1 MIVPYLA
8 VVLVGTAV
16 ATEASSVSVQCL
28 WQLSFQM
35 GRTVNRTCALSTPL
49 PPGCTGASLQ
59 LHAGSSSVTAGFTRD
74 KSSISFTGPSL
85 LQVLGCV
92 MICHGLTS
100 RPRCDAT
107 VTRRYSVSNLRCFF
121 TKELQCSWEYSPG
134 TPDDANFTFH
144 LKSRYEWSLNITAR
158 NTSVTVQ
165 RFHYIIYH
173 NVQVWLST
181 SDAAEEYS
189 SETFSFDT
197 SRIDKLPPP
206 NITEMDAENSLIS
219 VLWYFPCNE
228 VQERNCRLRYRAD
241 GDSWTEVDGED
252 VGIEYNLEDPQ
263 PYTVYWF
270 QVRCTCNGNV
280 WSDWSEPS
288 SVRSMEESPVGP
300 LDVFID
306 LTDSPALVWKTL
318 PMNQAR
324 GKILGYVVCFT
335 GTDGSSVMVNS
346 TVEDFNCS
354 SEKEEE
360 QQRWNSRQIC
370 NIPFPENWTGTVSI
384 VAYSAAGKTEP
395 TELLFTGLGPS
406 APADLRVH
414 VVDTPRGKGF
424 TLSWC
429 PPPDVPAR
437 LLQEYLVQSR
447 QLAKGQC
454 SSLEWRRLNTSSTAA
469 TLNGDFKP
477 FVPYVVSVFAVSS
490 KGISHPASCLAY
502 ADEAAPSAGPPLS
515 FFSVTTSTINVSW
528 EEIPLIHRKGFI
540 RFYHLAWGK
549 VQLGITPVREHM
561 VNVSQRWYVIK
572 DLNPKEKYQIWVC
585 GVTNG
590 QEGKCSTRMHIMIGD
605 AFNQGLLGL
614 FAFMLFV
621 FIMLIVAMIFH
632 QKIREWACPLIPE
645 WCYQKVPKPVNCQ
658 PDLEDDSHHHIS
670 FMPTALGSSLGNI
683 LTDLEVVER
692 PVTTEDPTVL
702 EEEEEEDEEDELH
715 KDYSMMNN
723 SDFVPISQLPEEEE
737 MDCDW
742 KPVISGYE
750 KHFMPSPDEI

>member
-8 VVLVGTAV
+8 VVLVGIAV
-16 ATEASSVSVQCL
+16 ATEASSVSIQCL

-35 GRTVNRTCALSTPL
+35 GRTINRTCAMSTPL
-49 PPGCTGASLQ
+49 PPGCTEASLQ
-59 LHAGSSSVTAGFTRD
+59 LHAGSSSVTTDFTRE
-74 KSSISFTGPSL
+74 KSSISFTRPSL

-100 RPRCDAT
+100 RPHCDVT

-134 TPDDANFTFH
+134 TPDDTNFTFH
-144 LKSRYEWSLNITAR
+144 LNSRYEWSLNITAR

-189 SETFSFDT
+189 SEIFSFDT

-206 NITEMDAENSLIS
+206 NITEMDAEHSLIS

-263 PYTVYWF
+263 PYTLYWF

-280 WSDWSEPS
+280 WSDWSEAS

-324 GKILGYVVCFT
+324 GKILGYVVRFT
-335 GTDGSSVMVNS
+335 GTDGINVIINS
-346 TVEDFNCS
+346 TMEDFNCS

-370 NIPFPENWTGTVSI
+370 NVPFPENWTGTASI
-384 VAYSAAGKTEP
+384 IAFSAAGKTKP
-395 TELLFTGLGPS
+395 TELLFTGLDPL

-414 VVDTPRGKGF
+414 VVDTPQGKGF
-424 TLSWC
+424 TLSWR
-429 PPPDVPAR
+429 PPPAVPSR
-437 LLQEYLVQSR
+437 FLQEYLVQSR

-454 SSLEWRRLNTSSTAA
+454 SSLEWKRLNMNSTST

-477 FVPYVVSVFAVSS
+477 FVPYVVSVFAVYTE
-490 KGISHPASCLAY
+490 GISHPASCLAY

-515 FFSVTTSTINVSW
+515 SFSVTTSTINVSW

-540 RFYHLAWGK
+540 HVYRLAWGK

-585 GVTNG
+585 GITNG
-590 QEGKCSTRMHIMIGD
+590 QEGKCSTRTHIMIGD

-614 FAFMLFV
+614 FAFMFLV
-621 FIMLIVAMIFH
+621 FIMLIVAMTFH
-632 QKIREWACPLIPE
+632 QKIREWACPLIPV

-658 PDLEDDSHHHIS
+658 PDLEDDSHHHIN
-670 FMPTALGSSLGNI
+670 FMSTALGSSLGNI

-692 PVTTEDPTVL
+692 PVTTEDPTL
-702 EEEEEEDEEDELH
+702 SETAEEEDDELH

-723 SDFVPISQLPEEEE
+723 SDFVPISQLPEEEA